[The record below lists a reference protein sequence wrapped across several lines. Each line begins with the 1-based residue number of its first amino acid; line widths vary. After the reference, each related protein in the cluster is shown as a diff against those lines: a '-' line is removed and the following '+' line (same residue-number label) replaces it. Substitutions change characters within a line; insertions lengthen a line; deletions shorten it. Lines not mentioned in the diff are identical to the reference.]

1 MYVELSPRAT
11 EIADQA
17 KQLLVAGGYSG
28 FSYADVSNRVHICK
42 ASIHHH
48 FPSKAELVRTV
59 VARNR
64 IEARAFRADLDRRY
78 PDPLGRLEAYATYW
92 SDLICKGT
100 SSVCI
105 CVMLAAE
112 LPMIPKEVADEVKGS
127 FEDLAAWLATVL
139 EDGEKAG
146 QFRLRDNA
154 QVDAL
159 AFLSTVHG
167 AMLTSRALNKPEIFG
182 AITRAAI
189 SQLMAPG

>member
-1 MYVELSPRAT
+1 MNIELSPRAS

-28 FSYADVSNRVHICK
+28 FSYADVSQRVHICK

-64 IEARAFRADLDRRY
+64 IEARDSRANLDRQC
-78 PDPLGRLEAYATYW
+78 PDPLSRLETYANHW
-92 SDLICKGT
+92 SDLICGGT
-100 SSVCI
+100 SVCI

-112 LPMIPKEVADEVKGS
+112 LPMIPEEVAVEVRGS

-159 AFLSTVHG
+159 VFLSTVHG
-167 AMLTSRALNKPEIFG
+167 AMLTSRALNKPEVFG

-189 SQLMAPG
+189 HQLTSTA